1 VGTVLAGIDDR
12 LRAFI
17 DRQSVYF
24 VGTAP
29 TALDGHINLS
39 PKGYADT
46 FAVLDESTVAYLD
59 LTGSGA
65 ESLAHIR
72 ENGRIVVMFCAF
84 EGAPRIVRLHGTAR
98 LVVPED
104 TAWSELSDH
113 FTLRAGARAI
123 VVVDVQRVSSSCGT
137 AVPRLS
143 HMEDRD
149 ILQRWAEHKTPDE
162 LDAYHRD
169 RNATS
174 IDGLPALPT
183 S

>member
-1 VGTVLAGIDDR
+1 MATVLAGIDDR
-12 LRAFI
+12 LRKFI
-17 DRQSVYF
+17 EAQPLYF

-29 TALDGHINLS
+29 AALDGHINVS

-46 FAVLDESTVAYLD
+46 FAVVDESTVAYLD

-72 ENGRIVVMFCAF
+72 ENARIVVMFCAF
-84 EGAPRIVRLHGTAR
+84 DGSPRIVRLHGRAQ
-98 LVVPED
+98 LVAPED
-104 TAWSELSDH
+104 PAWPDLSAH
-113 FTLRAGARAI
+113 FQMRTGARAI
-123 VVVDVQRVSSSCGT
+123 VVVDVHRVSSSCGT

-143 HMEDRD
+143 HVADRD
-149 ILQRWAEHKTPDE
+149 TLQRWAEHKTPDE
-162 LDAYHRD
+162 LATYHRD

-183 S
+183 T